1 MEATAGLAALGFW
14 LFIGAVVV
22 AGIWYDVREK
32 ETRQETLRRIVES
45 GRDIDPAVINR
56 ILGEN
61 SGRTLERDLRV
72 ASYIT
77 LSAAVGLLLLGIFL
91 GREDGSALAA
101 LIGVALLVAC
111 IGGGLYLAAGLV
123 ERRYPESQG

>member
-22 AGIWYDVREK
+22 AGIWYDAREK

-61 SGRTLERDLRV
+61 SGQTLERDLRI

-77 LSAAVGLLLLGIFL
+77 LSAAPGLLLLGVFL
-91 GREDGSALAA
+91 GQADPKALSA

-111 IGGGLYLAAGLV
+111 IGGGLYLAASLV
-123 ERRYPESQG
+123 KRRYPESKG